1 MRSTWRL
8 LPIALGL
15 VVPGVTGAQ
24 GKAGVCSL
32 LTVKE
37 LTDAVGMA
45 VDEGKENNTVIP
57 SGPSKGETMR
67 GCMWRVGDKSMVS
80 VSMIAARG
88 SASDKAAAIA
98 RLNQV
103 FDRLKA
109 KGWTRQRESFGSYA
123 CSLMTPPSTE
133 PSMPNMT
140 GCMGEAKGQGI
151 SVGFSSGT
159 TKLPIGKVK
168 TLFDKA
174 TARID

>member
-1 MRSTWRL
+1 MQSTRRWRS
-8 LPIALGL
+8 IALGMI
-15 VVPGVTGAQ
+15 VASVAGAQ
-24 GKAGVCSL
+24 QKGGACSL

-45 VDEGKENNTVIP
+45 VDQGKENDTVIP

-80 VSMIAARG
+80 VSTTPVRG
-88 SASDKAAAIA
+88 NESERAAAVA

-103 FDRLKA
+103 FERLKA
-109 KGWTRQRESFGSYA
+109 KGWTQQRESFGGYR

-140 GCMGEAKGQGI
+140 GCMGAAKGQGV

-159 TKLPIGKVK
+159 TKLPIDKVK